1 MLIFDIETEENL
13 QCGITSNPGAKSGS
27 PTSGFKSASAAIE
40 KAIKDAK
47 GEKTTRAS
55 GNAVGAVLNAV
66 AKASEAPKAS
76 GTAEKAAATATNAAN
91 AKRNAALNTSII
103 NFSRQVT
110 GKTKSRLKR
119 EMKARINAN
128 K

>member
-13 QCGITSNPGAKSGS
+13 QCGVTTNPGAKSGS

-47 GEKTTRAS
+47 G
-55 GNAVGAVLNAV
+55 
-66 AKASEAPKAS
+66 
-76 GTAEKAAATATNAAN
+76 EKAAATATNAAN